1 MNRRGFLATL
11 GCLGFGAP
19 PAVFAQSP
27 TKIPSIGWLGA
38 NSEAAARHL
47 HQSFLQ
53 GLREIGYKEGQN
65 ILIERRWAEGQ
76 IERLPALAD
85 ELVKLKVDVIV
96 APTTPAALAAPRATN
111 SIPIVFV
118 VASDPVGTGL
128 VASLPRPGGNITG
141 YSTINVE
148 LGPKRLELLKDIV
161 PGVRRV
167 AMLYNPLDS
176 ANVLVLQDTQ
186 RAAKTLNVT
195 LVGYGV
201 QTLEAIGEAFASIAR
216 DRIDALLLPDAP
228 VLFNNTR
235 SILDHVA
242 RLRLPTMC
250 GFREGTELGA
260 LVAFTVN
267 WIEQFRCA
275 AKYVDRILR
284 GATPAELPVEQPT
297 KFGLIVNLKAAKAL
311 GIKIPQSIL
320 LRASDVIQ

>member
-1 MNRRGFLATL
+1 MNRRGFLAAL
-11 GCLGFGAP
+11 GYLSFGTRP
-19 PAVFAQSP
+19 TVFAQSL

-53 GLREIGYKEGQN
+53 GLREIGYGEGQN

-96 APTTPAALAAPRATN
+96 APTTPAALAARRATN

-118 VASDPVGTGL
+118 IASDPVGTGL
-128 VASLPRPGGNITG
+128 VASLPRPGGNVTG

-148 LGPKRLELLKDIV
+148 LGPKRLELLKDII
-161 PGVRRV
+161 PGIRRV

-176 ANVLVLQDTQ
+176 ANVLVFQDTQ
-186 RAAKTLNVT
+186 GAAKALNVT

-228 VLFNNTR
+228 VLFNNR
-235 SILDHVA
+235 RLILDHVV

-267 WIEQFRCA
+267 WIEQFRRA

-284 GATPAELPVEQPT
+284 GASPAELPVEQPT
-297 KFGLIVNLKAAKAL
+297 KFELVVNLKSAKAL
-311 GIKIPQSIL
+311 GITIPKSIL
-320 LRASDVIQ
+320 LRASEVIQ